1 MATRTYIPGL
11 RLVLKAAKR
20 YLARWQV
27 SLEENLTAPQY
38 TCALAA
44 LSAITECLIALGE
57 EALNP

>member
-1 MATRTYIPGL
+1 MSSRTFVPGM

-27 SLEENLTAPQY
+27 ELQANLTEAQY
-38 TCALAA
+38 TCLVATLA
-44 LSAITECLIALGE
+44 AITECLIALGE